1 MFEIGAENMM
11 LSMYEDDLT
20 LYMIA
25 HIHKEKGRKKD
36 HYRIIAM
43 LPNGSIGVDMSHSTK
58 LKDLEFMQY
67 KLDDMADDNG
77 WKWHGKRKTPYEI
90 EELYGNVL
98 DTQDYFT
105 MELGQ
110 RVK

>member
-1 MFEIGAENMM
+1 MM
-11 LSMYEDDLT
+11 LSMYEKDYT

-25 HIHKEKGRKKD
+25 HIHKEKGRVKD

-43 LPNGSIGVDMSHSTK
+43 LPDGSICIDVSFSTR
-58 LKDLEFMQY
+58 LKDLEFMQH
-67 KLDDMADDNG
+67 KLDDMADDNE
-77 WKWHGKRKTPYEI
+77 WKWHGKRKTVYEI
-90 EELYGNVL
+90 EDPFKKVL

>member
-1 MFEIGAENMM
+1 MM
-11 LSMYEDDLT
+11 LSMYEKDYT

-25 HIHKEKGRKKD
+25 HIHKEKGRVKD

-43 LPNGSIGVDMSHSTK
+43 LPDGSIGIDVSCSTR
-58 LKDLEFMQY
+58 LKDLEFMQH
-67 KLDDMADDNG
+67 KLDDMADDNE
-77 WKWHGKRKTPYEI
+77 WKWHGKRKTVYEI
-90 EELYGNVL
+90 EDPFKKVL

>member
-1 MFEIGAENMM
+1 MM

-25 HIHKEKGRKKD
+25 HIHKEKGRVKD
-36 HYRIIAM
+36 HYRIIS
-43 LPNGSIGVDMSHSTK
+43 LTPDGSIGVDVSFSTR
-58 LKDLEFMQY
+58 LKDLEFMQH

-77 WKWHGKRKTPYEI
+77 WKWHGKRKTVYEI
-90 EELYGNVL
+90 EDPFHKVL

-110 RVK
+110 KVK

>member
-1 MFEIGAENMM
+1 MM
-11 LSMYEDDLT
+11 LSMYEKDYT

-25 HIHKEKGRKKD
+25 HIHKEKGRVKD

-43 LPNGSIGVDMSHSTK
+43 LPDGSIGIDVSFSTR
-58 LKDLEFMQY
+58 LTDLEFMQH
-67 KLDDMADDNG
+67 KLDDMADDNE
-77 WKWHGKRKTPYEI
+77 WKWHGKRKTVYEI
-90 EELYGNVL
+90 EDPFKKVL